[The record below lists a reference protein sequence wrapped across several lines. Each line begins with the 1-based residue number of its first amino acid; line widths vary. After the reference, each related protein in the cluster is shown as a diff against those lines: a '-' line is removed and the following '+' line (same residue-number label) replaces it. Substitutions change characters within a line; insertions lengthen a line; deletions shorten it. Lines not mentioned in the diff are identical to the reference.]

1 MRDLARLPS
10 PSPPLGAP
18 ASLAHRGGRGGLN
31 PYDLDGTAERLG
43 AAIAMPEPQ
52 RRGRMTRL
60 RERVLGWNIHRW
72 VGEVLGTVLRLPD
85 PEVIS

>member
-1 MRDLARLPS
+1 MHDLARFPS

-18 ASLAHRGGRGGLN
+18 ASLAHRRGRGGHN

-43 AAIAMPEPQ
+43 AAITMPEPQ

>member
-60 RERVLGWNIHRW
+60 RERVLGWNIYRW